1 MTKNYACG
9 EQNGRAKLTAD
20 QVRYIRANQNK
31 LSHAKLAKALGVST
45 LAIHHVVH
53 NITWRHIT

>member
-1 MTKNYACG
+1 MKAYARG

-20 QVRYIRANQNK
+20 QVRYIRANPDK
-31 LSHAKLAKALGVST
+31 LTNTRLAAKLGVST

-53 NITWRHIT
+53 HITWRHIP